1 LDDLIDGGATT
12 MLASGAREVSDAVE
26 RLVGL
31 DYDAFTHA
39 VILPQSEFARFLKG
53 DPGTR
58 RRIPAPR

>member
-1 LDDLIDGGATT
+1 